1 MHDLLIHNALIVDG
15 TGHEPFMG
23 MLAVTDGRISF
34 IEPEADPLPDAREI
48 IDADGKALMPGI
60 IDGHTHYDAQI
71 TWDPLVDPSPS
82 LGVTT
87 VVMGNCGFTI
97 APCRP
102 ADRDLTMRNLT
113 QVEGMSLQALRDGVR
128 WEFES
133 FPEYLAMLERR
144 GVGPNVA
151 AFIGHSGL
159 RTYVMGEAATQRAA
173 NDDEIRQMADI
184 VREAMRA
191 GAIGLASTTS
201 EAHNGDNAIPMPS
214 RLADDREMLAL
225 TGAMGETGH
234 GLFMLT
240 GGSKTTLDAVEQIAE
255 HSGRPI
261 RLVWGFLDNPAR
273 PGGALKNLQRAAQ
286 IRERGRRLYPEV
298 SCAPLTM
305 DFTLRNA
312 YPLEGY
318 GAWEPAM
325 TADEADLAAVYRDP
339 LFRERMKE
347 ELERFK
353 GRRLFN
359 SDWEKVTVSEATSD
373 ANRALEGRSIA
384 ELAAERGQHPLD
396 TMLDIGLAEDLGTL
410 FEAKLLNSDETA
422 VGELISDPDA
432 YIGLSDA
439 GAHLSFLCDAG
450 FGLHLLGRWVRELQR
465 LSLAQAVHK
474 LTGQPAQIM
483 GITDRGELAVGKA
496 ADLLWFDPA
505 TVGRGAKRRLHDL
518 PGGVARV
525 TTPGLGVRGVW
536 VNGVRMVDS
545 DGVVRA
551 DRLPGRVLREFAA

>member
-15 TGHEPFMG
+15 TGREPFTG
-23 MLAVTDGRISF
+23 MLAVTDGLISL
-34 IEPEADPLPDAREI
+34 IEPEAEPLPDAREV

-214 RLADDREMLAL
+214 RLADEGEMLAL
-225 TGAMGETGH
+225 TGAMGESGH

-240 GGSKTTLDAVEQIAE
+240 GGSKTTLEAVERIAE
-255 HSGRPI
+255 HSGRPV
-261 RLVWGFLDNPAR
+261 RLVWGFLDNPVR
-273 PGGALKNLQRAAQ
+273 PGGALKNLQRTAQ

-325 TADEADLAAVYRDP
+325 TADDADLPAVYRDP
-339 LFRERMKE
+339 QFRERMKE

-359 SDWEKVTVSEATSD
+359 SDWEKVTVSEAAGD

-396 TMLDIGLAEDLGTL
+396 TMLDIGLAEDLETL
-410 FEAKLLNSDETA
+410 FEAKLLNSDEKA

-474 LTGQPAQIM
+474 LTGQPARIM

-505 TVGRGAKRRLHDL
+505 AVGRGPKRRVHDL

-525 TTPGLGVRGVW
+525 TTPGLGVLGVW
-536 VNGVRMVDS
+536 VNGVRMVDA
-545 DGVVRA
+545 DGAVRT